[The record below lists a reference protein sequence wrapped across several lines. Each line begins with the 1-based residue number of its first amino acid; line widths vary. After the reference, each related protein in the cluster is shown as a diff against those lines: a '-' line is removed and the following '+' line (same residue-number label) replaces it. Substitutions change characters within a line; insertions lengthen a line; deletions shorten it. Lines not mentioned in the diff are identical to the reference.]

1 MTIDI
6 HQQNKQ
12 LIGKFRAALYDC
24 DISVTGWFN
33 NYPEN

>member
-12 LIGKFRAALYDC
+12 LIGKFGATLYGC
-24 DISVTGWFN
+24 DISVTDWFN
-33 NYPEN
+33 NDPEN